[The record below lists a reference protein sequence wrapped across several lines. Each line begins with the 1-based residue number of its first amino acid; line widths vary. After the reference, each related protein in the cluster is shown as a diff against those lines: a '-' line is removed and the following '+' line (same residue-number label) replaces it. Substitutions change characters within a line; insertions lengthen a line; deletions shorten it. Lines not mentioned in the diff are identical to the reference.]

1 MVATMTREQMLRIA
15 QEDARARLARR
26 ARTALRF
33 AREHA
38 RSLSILSA
46 VIAFALI
53 ALVPAPAFAGI
64 LGDMLDDAVSM
75 LLAPMAEGIF
85 NLGFSF
91 IHAITPDA
99 ALMGAWDTMF
109 ADNTSFVTI
118 TEAVADNVVEPCAKT
133 VLAIVILM
141 QLFKI
146 ASEMDR
152 NGGTLP
158 GLREV
163 VKLFVFCAVSWYV
176 VDNAYDIMLGVFE
189 LIRLIIDSMNDY
201 LGLSSGASGSVK
213 ITDAEGA
220 GAANLAILII
230 VGLVFLLIALFA
242 AILANAMALAR
253 TIELYLFSMF
263 APLPL
268 ALFGFDETK
277 GWAIGFVKNFI
288 AVCLSGAIMLV
299 LLWFFPTAVNA
310 VIGDMTDSLEIVA
323 TQDFGSLVW
332 PIKLIATSIVLC
344 IMLLQSGSLAQR
356 ILGGA

>member
-1 MVATMTREQMLRIA
+1 MVATLTREQMLEMA
-15 QEDARARLARR
+15 QEGLRERAARR
-26 ARTALRF
+26 VRGLAASLRAHRRAAAALL
-33 AREHA
+33 A
-38 RSLSILSA
+38 LA
-46 VIAFALI
+46 VVALVTM
-53 ALVPAPAFAGI
+53 VPAPAFAFGF
-64 LGDMLDDAVSM
+64 GEMLDDAVSM
-75 LLAPMAEGIF
+75 LLAPMAEGVF

-91 IHAITPDA
+91 IHAISPDA
-99 ALMGAWDTMF
+99 ALMGTWDTMF
-109 ADNTSFVTI
+109 ADDASFVVV

-146 ASEMDR
+146 ASDMDR
-152 NGGTLP
+152 NGGMLP

-201 LGLSSGASGSVK
+201 LGVSSGASGSVK
-213 ITDAEGA
+213 ITDVENA

-230 VGLVFLLIALFA
+230 VGLVFLLVTLFA

-263 APLPL
+263 APLPM
-268 ALFGFDETK
+268 AMFGFDETK

-299 LLWFFPTAVNA
+299 LLWFFPTAVSA
-310 VIGDMTDSLEIVA
+310 VLGDITGSIEIMA
-323 TQDFGSLVW
+323 TQDFGSLMW
-332 PIKLIATSIVLC
+332 PIKLIATAIVLC

>member
-1 MVATMTREQMLRIA
+1 MVATLTREQMLEIA
-15 QEDARARLARR
+15 REGLPERAARR
-26 ARTALRF
+26 ARAAWRAASEHPHAVSAL
-33 AREHA
+33 
-38 RSLSILSA
+38 LA
-46 VIAFALI
+46 VSTL
-53 ALVPAPAFAGI
+53 ALVTTAPALAYADFVADLVNG
-64 LGDMLDDAVSM
+64 LAN
-75 LLAPMAEGIF
+75 LLLKPLAEGIF

-91 IHAITPDA
+91 IGAISPEA
-99 ALMGAWDTMF
+99 ALTGAWDTMF
-109 ADNTSFVTI
+109 ADNASFAVV

-176 VDNAYDIMLGVFE
+176 VDNAYDIMLGIFE
-189 LIRLIIDSMNDY
+189 LIRLIIGSINGY
-201 LGLSSGASGSVK
+201 LGVSSSVGGSVVVNAN
-213 ITDAEGA
+213 DA
-220 GAANLAILII
+220 GAANLLILCV
-230 VGLVFLLIALFA
+230 VGLIFMIVSLFA
-242 AILANAMALAR
+242 AIVANAMALGR

-263 APLPL
+263 APLPM
-268 ALFGFDETK
+268 AMFGFDETK
-277 GWAIGFVKNFI
+277 GWAVGFVKNFI

-299 LLWFFPTAVNA
+299 LLWFYPTAVHA
-310 VIGDMTDSLEIVA
+310 VIGDMTGSFEIA
-323 TQDFGSLVW
+323 ASQDFGSLMW
-332 PIKLIATSIVLC
+332 PIKLIATSFVLC